1 MSKHVFTLEV
11 SFSVDTHFLSRRS
24 IRGLRT
30 DSASMAA
37 LLPLAEPF
45 ICTSSWFICFT
56 QSSITGLKLGNG
68 KQRNLLLWNAIMHFR
83 WGKTRRLE
91 EALAHRCQSYWIT
104 IKVSRARWSFIQA
117 EMFSTSISSLSASAQ
132 RRLNCTLRTCL
143 AVSNRSRCTVPCIRA
158 LTVTLKHL
166 NAHRRVLTNA
176 HLEPKTPLSSSST
189 VLSLFCSSFSRSLA
203 SASSCHRKKDLLQH
217 HYTPRRRL
225 THRLDR
231 RMPASLQ

>member
-1 MSKHVFTLEV
+1 MVVFDIREPSSRSKHVTHVFTLEV

-45 ICTSSWFICFT
+45 IWTSSWFICFT
-56 QSSITGLKLGNG
+56 QSSITGLKLGDG

-117 EMFSTSISSLSASAQ
+117 EMFSTSISSLSA
-132 RRLNCTLRTCL
+132 
-143 AVSNRSRCTVPCIRA
+143 
-158 LTVTLKHL
+158 
-166 NAHRRVLTNA
+166 
-176 HLEPKTPLSSSST
+176 
-189 VLSLFCSSFSRSLA
+189 VLSEGSIVLWEPVWR
-203 SASSCHRKKDLLQH
+203 
-217 HYTPRRRL
+217 
-225 THRLDR
+225 
-231 RMPASLQ
+231 